1 MRILLD
7 ILHPKHVHFFRPL
20 ILRWQQ
26 RGDVVQILTRDKD
39 ITHQLL
45 EQFGLPFVCLSR
57 QRETWHMAV
66 ELLQRWRKLVG
77 WLCQFRPDLTMAV
90 GAVTMALPSRLLGV
104 PHLAFTDTET
114 AILGNRLGM
123 PFASRIITPAWF
135 TKDFGPRHFRYRG
148 FHEWSYLHPTEFVP
162 DPDLVRAEGID
173 PDEPYAVV
181 RFVRWSAAHDRGE
194 AGLTPA
200 DAVTL
205 VHELSRRMRVY
216 LTSEVPPPLALQPFV
231 ARVRVDRM
239 HHVLAFARL
248 LAGESPSM
256 GTEAALLGVPAVVA
270 STWAGRC
277 GNMQVLERQFG
288 LMHVCER
295 GRAAVQAALALAD
308 NPPSREQIATQ
319 RAALVDALD
328 YIPEVV
334 EHHMQALMG
343 GKYD

>member
-1 MRILLD
+1 VRILVD

-20 ILRWQQ
+20 IRRWQQ

-57 QRETWHMAV
+57 QQKSWRMAG
-66 ELLQRWRKLVG
+66 ELLQRWARVMG
-77 WLCQFRPDLTMAV
+77 WLRQFRPDLTMAI

-114 AILGNRLGM
+114 ATLGNRLGL
-123 PFASRIITPAWF
+123 PFANRILTPAWF
-135 TKDFGPRHFRYRG
+135 THDFGPRHFRYQG
-148 FHEWSYLHPTEFVP
+148 FHEWSYLHPTEFTP
-162 DPDLVRAEGID
+162 DPEVVRAEGIE
-173 PDEPYAVV
+173 PNEPYAVV
-181 RFVRWSAAHDRGE
+181 RFVRWSAAHDQGE
-194 AGLTPA
+194 AGLSPA

-205 VHELSRRMRVY
+205 VQELSRRMRVY
-216 LTSEVPPPLALQPFV
+216 LTSEVSPPPVLQPFV

-248 LAGESPSM
+248 MAGESPSM

-277 GNMQVLERQFG
+277 GNMQVLEQEFG
-288 LMHVCER
+288 LMKVCTR
-295 GRAAVQAALALAD
+295 GQDAVRAALELAD
-308 NPPSREQIATQ
+308 NPPSRQQIAAQ
-319 RAALVDALD
+319 RAALVRRLE
-328 YIPEVV
+328 YIPEVI
-334 EHHMQALMG
+334 ERHIQALRG
-343 GKYD
+343 GTYG